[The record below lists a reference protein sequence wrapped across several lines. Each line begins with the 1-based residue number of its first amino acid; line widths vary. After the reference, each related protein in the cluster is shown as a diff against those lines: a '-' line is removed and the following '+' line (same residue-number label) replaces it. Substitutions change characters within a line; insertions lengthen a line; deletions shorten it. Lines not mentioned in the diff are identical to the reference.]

1 MCVVLG
7 KSSCTPGGLQTPV
20 RSPLKKLSD
29 SNQTKPVSPDGL
41 VHGSKTCPGMVFHAR
56 STLFGDVCLSGD
68 LRKQGTLVTGPAN

>member
-1 MCVVLG
+1 MLG

-41 VHGSKTCPGMVFHAR
+41 VHGSETCPGMVFHAR
-56 STLFGDVCLSGD
+56 STLCGDVTLSGD
-68 LRKQGTLVTGPAN
+68 LRKQGTLLTVQAD